1 MYLDHTSFI
10 LLRIVVSSSV
20 MCGIFY
26 FQTVAKLAIAQL
38 KTLQENFI
46 LSAHRGPDK
55 SVFMKDD
62 TRAWGFHRLS
72 INGMDPAA
80 DQPFHL
86 KNCRLICNGE
96 IYNFRALI
104 EEFGLAGEYK
114 SGSDCEIII
123 HLYRMIGF
131 HETVR
136 RLDGVFGFVLHDY
149 ENGIT
154 YVARDP
160 VGVRSLF
167 IGVVRHD
174 GVFGG
179 EYSDL
184 MCLSMNQDHYGLCV
198 SSELKSLHALCDTVV
213 QFPAGT
219 YMEYSGEEDGT
230 AVFRSYYDYAYLSYK
245 SDDGVSAAGAVLKR
259 TNDCS
264 FFECQLKEIQ
274 VDYSYSI
281 SEPLGDRDGE
291 AEILANIRTLF
302 TTAVVKRLMSE
313 RPVGCLL
320 SGGLDS
326 SLVTAIVARE
336 LKRTSPDT
344 VLNTYSI
351 GLEGSVDLIWARRV
365 AEYLG
370 TCHHEV
376 ALKEHDFL
384 NAIYDTIYQT
394 ESYCTTTIRAS
405 VGNYLISKYI
415 QQQSDDVVI
424 YCGDMSDEIFG
435 SYRGFLKAPSDT
447 EFHREN
453 ERMIR
458 DVRFFDLLRSDKSIS
473 GAGLEARVPFADKEF
488 LTYVMCIPPRFKRF
502 DDERIEK
509 YLLRKAFQGGGDGGE
524 GGDGDRPLLP
534 DDVLWRRKEA
544 FSDGVS
550 SAEGRTWVQMI
561 KEFSERVVT
570 DYEYNNTKNYLY
582 SLHNP
587 PYDKESFYYRK
598 IFETLY
604 NGRGSIIPY
613 YWRHP
618 FCEGVLDPS
627 ARLLSFYVTDTATA
641 VETARAASASAQ

>member
-1 MYLDHTSFI
+1 
-10 LLRIVVSSSV
+10 

-26 FQTVAKLAIAQL
+26 FRTVARIALYQL
-38 KTLQENFI
+38 NTLQENSI
-46 LSAHRGPDK
+46 LSSHRGPDK

-72 INGMDPAA
+72 INGMEAAA
-80 DQPFHL
+80 DQPFYL

-96 IYNFRALI
+96 IYNFRELI
-104 EEFGLAGEYK
+104 LEFGLENEYI

-123 HLYRMIGF
+123 HLYRKIGIY
-131 HETVR
+131 ETLR
-136 RLDGVFGFVLHDY
+136 RLDGVFGLVLHDY
-149 ENGIT
+149 ESGVT
-154 YVARDP
+154 YAARDP

-167 IGVVRHD
+167 MGVVRHD
-174 GVFGG
+174 GAFGG
-179 EYSDL
+179 EHSDL
-184 MCLSMNQDHYGLCV
+184 ACVSLNPDHYAICIA
-198 SSELKSLHALCDTVV
+198 SEMKSIHALCDTVV
-213 QFPAGT
+213 QFPSGC
-219 YMEYSGEEDGT
+219 YMEYIGEDSPDGR
-230 AVFRSYYDYAYLSYK
+230 AVFKSYYDYARIEVRPSVCGGHLSQ
-245 SDDGVSAAGAVLKR
+245 L
-259 TNDCS
+259 
-264 FFECQLKEIQ
+264 ECQLKQ
-274 VDYSYSI
+274 LDVQYSYPI
-281 SEPLGDRDGE
+281 LDGDGDGDGDGE
-291 AEILANIRTLF
+291 DRICANIRNLF
-302 TTAVVKRLMSE
+302 TKAVVKRLMSE

-336 LKRTSPDT
+336 LRKTAPDT

-351 GLEGSVDLIWARRV
+351 GLEGSVDLYWARRM

-376 ALKEHDFL
+376 ALKEADFL
-384 NAIYDTIYQT
+384 NAIHDTIYQT

-415 QQQSDDVVI
+415 QAQTDDVVI

-435 SYRGFLKAPSDT
+435 SYRGFLKAPNDAD
-447 EFHREN
+447 FQREN

-488 LTYVMCIPPRFKRF
+488 LTYVMRIPARFKRF

-509 YLLRKAFQGGGDGGE
+509 YLLRKAFQGADEDGKA
-524 GGDGDRPLLP
+524 LLP

-550 SAEGRTWVQMI
+550 CAAGNGRTWVQMI
-561 KEFSERVVT
+561 KEYSDRVVA
-570 DYEYNNTKNYLY
+570 DDEIDNKAHALY

-587 PYDKESFYYRK
+587 PYDKESFYYRRV
-598 IFETLY
+598 FESIY
-604 NGRGSIIPY
+604 SGRGETIPY

-627 ARLLSFYVTDTATA
+627 ARLLSFYTDK
-641 VETARAASASAQ
+641 

>member
-1 MYLDHTSFI
+1 
-10 LLRIVVSSSV
+10 

-26 FQTVAKLAIAQL
+26 FQIVAKLSIAQL
-38 KTLQENFI
+38 KTLQENCI

-72 INGMDPAA
+72 INGTDAAA

-104 EEFGLAGEYK
+104 QEFELESEYK

-123 HLYRMIGF
+123 HLYRKIGF

-149 ENGIT
+149 ESGVT

-167 IGVVRHD
+167 IGVSRHD
-174 GVFGG
+174 GIFG
-179 EYSDL
+179 SDYFDL
-184 MCLSMNQDHYGLCV
+184 ACVSMNPDHYGLFV
-198 SSELKSLHALCDTVV
+198 ASELKSIHALCDTVV

-219 YMEYSGEEDGT
+219 YMEYHGEDSVDGT
-230 AVFRSYYDYAYLSYK
+230 AVFRTYYDYASLTGGG
-245 SDDGVSAAGAVLKR
+245 SDGGGNGGGVSSR
-259 TNDCS
+259 
-264 FFECQLKEIQ
+264 FEKQLKELR
-274 VDYSYSI
+274 VEYSFPVTEGE
-281 SEPLGDRDGE
+281 SET
-291 AEILANIRTLF
+291 EILANIRELF
-302 TTAVVKRLMSE
+302 TKAVVKRLMSE

-336 LKRTSPDT
+336 LKRVNPDT

-351 GLEGSVDLIWARRV
+351 GLEGSVDLYWARRV

-376 ALKEHDFL
+376 SLTESDFL
-384 NAIYDTIYQT
+384 EAIYATIQQT

-405 VGNYLISKYI
+405 VGNYLVSKYI
-415 QQQSDDVVI
+415 QQQTDDVVI

-435 SYRGFLKAPSDT
+435 SYRGFLKAPSDAD
-447 EFHREN
+447 FQREN

-488 LTYVMCIPPRFKRF
+488 LSYIMRIPPRFKRF
-502 DDERIEK
+502 TDERIEK
-509 YLLRKAFQGGGDGGE
+509 YLLRKAFQPADGGAD
-524 GGDGDRPLLP
+524 GGADGDALLP

-550 SAEGRTWVQMI
+550 SANGRTWVQMV
-561 KEFSERVVT
+561 KEYADRIIT
-570 DYEYNNTKNYLY
+570 DAEYNNKNHHLY
-582 SLHNP
+582 SLYNP
-587 PYDKESFYYRK
+587 PYDKESFYYRRV
-598 IFETLY
+598 FETLY
-604 NGRGSIIPY
+604 EGRGDTIPY

-627 ARLLSFYVTDTATA
+627 ARLLSFYVADA
-641 VETARAASASAQ
+641 

>member
-1 MYLDHTSFI
+1 
-10 LLRIVVSSSV
+10 

-26 FQTVAKLAIAQL
+26 FQTVARLALTQL
-38 KTLQENFI
+38 KTLQENSI
-46 LSAHRGPDK
+46 LSSHRGPDK
-55 SVFMKDD
+55 SVFLKDD

-72 INGMDPAA
+72 INGMDPAS
-80 DQPFHL
+80 DQPFYI

-104 EEFGLAGEYK
+104 SEFGLEGDYQ

-123 HLYRMIGF
+123 HLYRKLGIQ
-131 HETVR
+131 ETVR

-149 ENGIT
+149 ESGVT

-167 IGVVRHD
+167 IGVSRHD
-174 GVFGG
+174 GGFGG
-179 EYSDL
+179 EHSNL
-184 MCLSMNQDHYGLCV
+184 VCVTMNPDHYAMCV
-198 SSELKSLHALCDTVV
+198 SSELKSIHALCETVV
-213 QFPAGT
+213 QFPAGC
-219 YMEYSGEEDGT
+219 YMEYLGENSADGSAT
-230 AVFRSYYDYAYLSYK
+230 FRSYYDYAYISYTGT
-245 SDDGVSAAGAVLKR
+245 DGTGSLKK
-259 TNDCS
+259 TNDVSLLETQIKKLC
-264 FFECQLKEIQ
+264 
-274 VDYSYSI
+274 VNYSYPI
-281 SEPLGDRDGE
+281 SEIGSESESIICTKIRD
-291 AEILANIRTLF
+291 LF
-302 TTAVVKRLMSE
+302 TQAVVKRLMSE

-326 SLVTAIVARE
+326 SLVTAIVSRE
-336 LKRTSPDT
+336 LKKTSPDT

-376 ALKEHDFL
+376 ALTENDFI

-415 QQQSDDVVI
+415 QQQTDDVVI

-435 SYRGFLKAPSDT
+435 SYRGFLKAPNDT
-447 EFHREN
+447 EFHSEN
-453 ERMIR
+453 ERMIQ
-458 DVRFFDLLRSDKSIS
+458 DVRFFDLLRSDKSVS

-488 LTYVMCIPPRFKRF
+488 MAYVMSIPPRFKRF
-502 DDERIEK
+502 NDDKMEK
-509 YLLRKAFQGGGDGGE
+509 YMLRQAFQGSG
-524 GGDGDRPLLP
+524 LLP

-550 SAEGRTWVQMI
+550 AADGGRTWIQMI
-561 KEFSERVVT
+561 KEYSDRVITDSEFQ
-570 DYEYNNTKNYLY
+570 NKAHYLY

-587 PYDKESFYYRK
+587 PYDKESFYYRRV
-598 IFETLY
+598 FENIY
-604 NGRGSIIPY
+604 EGRGETIPY

-627 ARLLSFYVTDTATA
+627 ARLLSFYVTDRDNAHHNT
-641 VETARAASASAQ
+641 SN

>member
-1 MYLDHTSFI
+1 
-10 LLRIVVSSSV
+10 

-26 FQTVAKLAIAQL
+26 FRTVARIALAQL
-38 KTLQENFI
+38 ITLQENSV
-46 LSAHRGPDK
+46 LSSHRGPDK
-55 SVFMKDD
+55 SVFVKDD
-62 TRAWGFHRLS
+62 SRAWGFHRLS
-72 INGMDPAA
+72 INGMEPSA

-104 EEFGLAGEYK
+104 QEFGLASEYK

-123 HLYRMIGF
+123 HLYRKIGMY
-131 HETVR
+131 ETLR

-149 ENGIT
+149 ESGVT

-167 IGVVRHD
+167 IGVSRHD
-174 GVFGG
+174 GALGG

-184 MCLSMNQDHYGLCV
+184 ACVSLNPDHYAVCIA
-198 SSELKSLHALCDTVV
+198 SEMKSIHAICETVA
-213 QFPAGT
+213 QFPAGC
-219 YMEYSGEEDGT
+219 YMEYIGEDSVDGSAVFKSYYEYANICNKSVVGSVVGSEVGVKKTNDVSLLEYQIRELQVNYSYPILDTNSGADDIKTEEDIC
-230 AVFRSYYDYAYLSYK
+230 
-245 SDDGVSAAGAVLKR
+245 DD
-259 TNDCS
+259 
-264 FFECQLKEIQ
+264 
-274 VDYSYSI
+274 
-281 SEPLGDRDGE
+281 
-291 AEILANIRTLF
+291 IRLLF
-302 TTAVVKRLMSE
+302 TKAVVKRLMSE

-336 LKRTSPDT
+336 LKRTSPDSI
-344 VLNTYSI
+344 LNTYSI
-351 GLEGSVDLIWARRV
+351 GLEGSVDLHWARRV

-376 ALKEHDFL
+376 SLKEEDFL
-384 NAIYDTIYQT
+384 NAIHDTIYQT

-435 SYRGFLKAPSDT
+435 SYRGFLKAPSDAD
-447 EFHREN
+447 FQREN

-488 LTYVMCIPPRFKRF
+488 LIYVMRIPARFKRF
-502 DDERIEK
+502 NDERMEK
-509 YLLRKAFQGGGDGGE
+509 YLLRKAFQNE
-524 GGDGDRPLLP
+524 GLLP

-550 SAEGRTWVQMI
+550 SACGRSWVQMI
-561 KEFSERVVT
+561 KEYSDRVIR
-570 DYEYNNTKNYLY
+570 DEEFNNKQHDLY
-582 SLHNP
+582 SLYNP
-587 PYDKESFYYRK
+587 PYDKESFYYRRV
-598 IFETLY
+598 FESIY
-604 NGRGSIIPY
+604 GGRGETIPY

-627 ARLLSFYVTDTATA
+627 ARLLSFYVTDD
-641 VETARAASASAQ
+641 AQTE

>member
-1 MYLDHTSFI
+1 
-10 LLRIVVSSSV
+10 

-26 FQTVAKLAIAQL
+26 FRTVARIALAQL
-38 KTLQENFI
+38 KTLQENSV
-46 LSAHRGPDK
+46 LSSHRGPDK
-55 SVFMKDD
+55 SVFVKDD
-62 TRAWGFHRLS
+62 SRAWGFHRLS
-72 INGMDPAA
+72 INGMESSA

-104 EEFGLAGEYK
+104 QEFDLASEYK

-123 HLYRMIGF
+123 HLYRKIGMY
-131 HETVR
+131 ETLR

-149 ENGIT
+149 ESGVT

-167 IGVVRHD
+167 IGVSRHD
-174 GVFGG
+174 GALGG

-184 MCLSMNQDHYGLCV
+184 ACVSLNPDHYAVCIA
-198 SSELKSLHALCDTVV
+198 SEMKSVHAICETVA
-213 QFPAGT
+213 QFPAGC
-219 YMEYSGEEDGT
+219 YMEYIGEDSADGS
-230 AVFRSYYDYAYLSYK
+230 AVFKSYYDYATIYYK
-245 SDDGVSAAGAVLKR
+245 SGCGLKQ
-259 TNDCS
+259 TNDVS
-264 FFECQLKEIQ
+264 LLENQIKELQ
-274 VDYSYSI
+274 VEYSYPSFKYT
-281 SEPLGDRDGE
+281 DDQDDNKTE
-291 AEILANIRTLF
+291 AEICDDIRLLF
-302 TTAVVKRLMSE
+302 TKAVVKRLMSE

-320 SGGLDS
+320 SGGFDS

-336 LKRTSPDT
+336 LKRTSPDSI
-344 VLNTYSI
+344 LNTYSI
-351 GLEGSVDLIWARRV
+351 GLEGSVDLHWARRV

-376 ALKEHDFL
+376 SLKEEDFL
-384 NAIYDTIYQT
+384 NAIHDTIYQT

-435 SYRGFLKAPSDT
+435 SYRGFLKAPSDAD
-447 EFHREN
+447 FQREN

-473 GAGLEARVPFADKEF
+473 GAGLEARVPFADKDF
-488 LTYVMCIPPRFKRF
+488 LIYVMRIPARFKRF
-502 DDERIEK
+502 NDERMEK
-509 YLLRKAFQGGGDGGE
+509 YLLRKAFQNE
-524 GGDGDRPLLP
+524 GLLP

-550 SAEGRTWVQMI
+550 SACGRSWVQMI
-561 KEFSERVVT
+561 KEYSDRVIR
-570 DYEYNNTKNYLY
+570 DEEFNNKQHELY
-582 SLHNP
+582 SLYNP
-587 PYDKESFYYRK
+587 PYDKESFYYRRV
-598 IFETLY
+598 FESIY
-604 NGRGSIIPY
+604 GGRGETIPY

-627 ARLLSFYVTDTATA
+627 ARLLSFYITDD
-641 VETARAASASAQ
+641 V

>member
-1 MYLDHTSFI
+1 
-10 LLRIVVSSSV
+10 

-26 FQTVAKLAIAQL
+26 FQTVSKLAIAQL
-38 KTLQENFI
+38 KALQETFI

-62 TRAWGFHRLS
+62 NRVWGFHRLS
-72 INGMDPAA
+72 INGTDAAA
-80 DQPFHL
+80 DQPFYL

-104 EEFGLAGEYK
+104 QEFELDDEYV

-123 HLYRMIGF
+123 HLYRKIGF

-149 ENGIT
+149 ESGIT

-167 IGVVRHD
+167 IGVSRHD
-174 GVFGG
+174 GMFGG

-184 MCLSMNQDHYGLCV
+184 ACISMNPDHYGV
-198 SSELKSLHALCDTVV
+198 FVASELKSIHALCDTVV
-213 QFPAGT
+213 QFPSGT
-219 YMEYSGEEDGT
+219 YMEYHGEDTVDGT
-230 AVFRSYYDYAYLSYK
+230 AVFRTYYDYASLLTGGG
-245 SDDGVSAAGAVLKR
+245 DGGDGGDGGGGSSSSVVS
-259 TNDCS
+259 S
-264 FFECQLKEIQ
+264 FLEKQLKELR
-274 VDYSYSI
+274 VEYSFPI
-281 SEPLGDRDGE
+281 TEPVDGE
-291 AEILANIRTLF
+291 AEILANIRELF
-302 TTAVVKRLMSE
+302 TKAVVKRLMSE

-336 LKRTSPDT
+336 LKRINPDT

-351 GLEGSVDLIWARRV
+351 GLEGSVDLYWARRV

-376 ALKEHDFL
+376 SLTENEFL
-384 NAIYDTIYQT
+384 EAIYATIYQT

-405 VGNYLISKYI
+405 VGNYLVSKYI
-415 QQQSDDVVI
+415 QQQTDDVVI

-435 SYRGFLKAPSDT
+435 SYRGFLKAPTDAD
-447 EFHREN
+447 FQREN

-488 LTYVMCIPPRFKRF
+488 LSYVMGIPPRCKRF
-502 DDERIEK
+502 TDERIEK
-509 YLLRKAFQGGGDGGE
+509 YLLRKAFQPSDGDGD
-524 GGDGDRPLLP
+524 GDGDRLLP

-550 SAEGRTWVQMI
+550 SADGRTWVQMV
-561 KEFSERVVT
+561 KEYTDRVIT
-570 DYEYNNTKNYLY
+570 DAEYNNKNHYLY
-582 SLHNP
+582 SLYNP
-587 PYDKESFYYRK
+587 PYDKESFYYRRV
-598 IFETLY
+598 FESLY
-604 NGRGSIIPY
+604 EGRGDTIPY

-627 ARLLSFYVTDTATA
+627 ARLLSFYVAGA
-641 VETARAASASAQ
+641 GAGAGA

>member
-1 MYLDHTSFI
+1 
-10 LLRIVVSSSV
+10 

-26 FQTVAKLAIAQL
+26 FQTVARMAIAQL
-38 KTLQENFI
+38 KTMQENFI

-72 INGMDPAA
+72 INGMDAAA

-104 EEFGLAGEYK
+104 DEFGLAEEYK

-123 HLYRMIGF
+123 HLYRKIGI

-149 ENGIT
+149 ENGVT

-167 IGVVRHD
+167 IGVSRHD
-174 GVFGG
+174 GMFGG
-179 EYSDL
+179 EFSDL
-184 MCLSMNQDHYGLCV
+184 MCVSMNPDHYGLCI
-198 SSELKSLHALCDTVV
+198 SSELKSIHALCDTVV
-213 QFPAGT
+213 QFPAGC
-219 YMEYSGEEDGT
+219 YMEYSGEDSVDGT
-230 AVFRSYYDYAYLSYK
+230 AVFRTYYDYAYLSYK
-245 SDDGVSAAGAVLKR
+245 SYDGIGPSCPILKK

-264 FFECQLKEIQ
+264 LFETQLKEIQ
-274 VDYSYSI
+274 VDYSYDI
-281 SEPLGDRDGE
+281 SEPNGGE
-291 AEILANIRTLF
+291 AEILAKIRELF
-302 TTAVVKRLMSE
+302 TKAVIKRLMSE

-376 ALKEHDFL
+376 ALKEQDFL

-435 SYRGFLKAPSDT
+435 SYRGFLKAPSDE

-488 LTYVMCIPPRFKRF
+488 LSYVMRIPPRFKRF
-502 DDERIEK
+502 DDNRIEK
-509 YLLRKAFQGGGDGGE
+509 YLLRKAFQGPYQAGDSQ
-524 GGDGDRPLLP
+524 PLLP

-550 SAEGRTWVQMI
+550 SADGRTWVQML
-561 KEFSERVVT
+561 KEYSDRVIT
-570 DYEYNNTKNYLY
+570 DVEYNNPKNHLY
-582 SLHNP
+582 VLHNP
-587 PYDKESFYYRK
+587 PYDKESFYYRRV
-598 IFETLY
+598 FETLY
-604 NGRGSIIPY
+604 DGRGTTIPY

-618 FCEGVLDPS
+618 FCDGVLDPS
-627 ARLLSFYVTDTATA
+627 ARLLSFYVTDA
-641 VETARAASASAQ
+641 VAKDSE

>member
-1 MYLDHTSFI
+1 
-10 LLRIVVSSSV
+10 

-26 FQTVAKLAIAQL
+26 FRTVARIALAQL
-38 KTLQENFI
+38 ITLQENSV
-46 LSAHRGPDK
+46 LSSHRGPDK
-55 SVFMKDD
+55 SVFVKDD
-62 TRAWGFHRLS
+62 SRAWGFHRLS
-72 INGMDPAA
+72 INGMEPSA

-104 EEFGLAGEYK
+104 QEFGLASEYK

-123 HLYRMIGF
+123 HLYRKIGMY
-131 HETVR
+131 ETLR

-149 ENGIT
+149 ESGVT

-167 IGVVRHD
+167 IGVSRHD
-174 GVFGG
+174 GAFGG

-184 MCLSMNQDHYGLCV
+184 ACVSLNPDHYAVCIA
-198 SSELKSLHALCDTVV
+198 SEMKSIHAICETVA
-213 QFPAGT
+213 QFPAGC
-219 YMEYSGEEDGT
+219 YMEYIGEDSVDGSAVFKSYYEYANICNKSVVGSVVGSEVGVKKTNDVSLLECQIRELQVNYSYPILDTNSGADADADDTKTEEDIC
-230 AVFRSYYDYAYLSYK
+230 
-245 SDDGVSAAGAVLKR
+245 DD
-259 TNDCS
+259 
-264 FFECQLKEIQ
+264 
-274 VDYSYSI
+274 
-281 SEPLGDRDGE
+281 
-291 AEILANIRTLF
+291 IRLLLTK
-302 TTAVVKRLMSE
+302 AVVKRLMSE

-336 LKRTSPDT
+336 LKRTSPDSI
-344 VLNTYSI
+344 LNTYSI
-351 GLEGSVDLIWARRV
+351 GLEGSVDLHWARRV

-376 ALKEHDFL
+376 SLKEEDFL
-384 NAIYDTIYQT
+384 NAIHDTIYQT

-435 SYRGFLKAPSDT
+435 SYRGFLKAPSDAD
-447 EFHREN
+447 FQREN

-473 GAGLEARVPFADKEF
+473 GAGLEARVPFADKDF
-488 LTYVMCIPPRFKRF
+488 LIYVMRIPARFKRF
-502 DDERIEK
+502 NDERMEK
-509 YLLRKAFQGGGDGGE
+509 YLLRKAFQNE
-524 GGDGDRPLLP
+524 GLLP

-550 SAEGRTWVQMI
+550 SACGRSWVQMI
-561 KEFSERVVT
+561 KEYSDRVIR
-570 DYEYNNTKNYLY
+570 DEEFNNKQHDLY
-582 SLHNP
+582 SLYNP
-587 PYDKESFYYRK
+587 PYDKESFYYRRV
-598 IFETLY
+598 FESIY
-604 NGRGSIIPY
+604 GGRGETIPY

-627 ARLLSFYVTDTATA
+627 ARLLSFYVTDD
-641 VETARAASASAQ
+641 AQTE

>member
-1 MYLDHTSFI
+1 
-10 LLRIVVSSSV
+10 

-26 FQTVAKLAIAQL
+26 FRTVARIALAQL
-38 KTLQENFI
+38 KTLQENSV
-46 LSAHRGPDK
+46 LSSHRGPDK
-55 SVFMKDD
+55 SVFVKDD
-62 TRAWGFHRLS
+62 SRAWGFHRLS
-72 INGMDPAA
+72 INGMESSA

-104 EEFGLAGEYK
+104 QEFDLVSEYK

-123 HLYRMIGF
+123 HLYRKIGMY
-131 HETVR
+131 ETLR

-149 ENGIT
+149 ESGVT

-167 IGVVRHD
+167 IGVSRHD
-174 GVFGG
+174 GALGG

-184 MCLSMNQDHYGLCV
+184 ACVSLNPDHYAVCIA
-198 SSELKSLHALCDTVV
+198 SEMKSVHAICETVA
-213 QFPAGT
+213 QFPAGC
-219 YMEYSGEEDGT
+219 YMEYIGEDSADGS
-230 AVFRSYYDYAYLSYK
+230 AVFKSYYDYATIYYK
-245 SDDGVSAAGAVLKR
+245 SGCGLKQ
-259 TNDCS
+259 TNDVS
-264 FFECQLKEIQ
+264 LLENQIKELQ
-274 VDYSYSI
+274 VEYSYPSFKYT
-281 SEPLGDRDGE
+281 DDQDDNKTE
-291 AEILANIRTLF
+291 AEICDDIRLLF
-302 TTAVVKRLMSE
+302 TKAVVKRLMSE

-344 VLNTYSI
+344 ILNTYSI
-351 GLEGSVDLIWARRV
+351 GLEGSVDLYWARRV

-376 ALKEHDFL
+376 SLKEEDFL
-384 NAIYDTIYQT
+384 NAIHDTIYQT

-435 SYRGFLKAPSDT
+435 SYRGFLKAPSDAD
-447 EFHREN
+447 FQREN

-473 GAGLEARVPFADKEF
+473 GAGLEARVPFADKDF
-488 LTYVMCIPPRFKRF
+488 LIYVMRIPARFKRF
-502 DDERIEK
+502 NDERMEK
-509 YLLRKAFQGGGDGGE
+509 YLLRKAFQNE
-524 GGDGDRPLLP
+524 GLLP

-550 SAEGRTWVQMI
+550 SACGRSWVQMI
-561 KEFSERVVT
+561 KEYSDRVIR
-570 DYEYNNTKNYLY
+570 DEEFNNKQHELY
-582 SLHNP
+582 SLYNP
-587 PYDKESFYYRK
+587 PYDKESFYYRRV
-598 IFETLY
+598 FESIY
-604 NGRGSIIPY
+604 GGRGETIPY

-627 ARLLSFYVTDTATA
+627 ARLLSFYITDD
-641 VETARAASASAQ
+641 V

>member
-1 MYLDHTSFI
+1 
-10 LLRIVVSSSV
+10 

-26 FQTVAKLAIAQL
+26 FQTVGRLSLAQL
-38 KTLQENFI
+38 RTLQESSI
-46 LSAHRGPDK
+46 LSSHRGPDK
-55 SVFMKDD
+55 SVFVKDD

-80 DQPFHL
+80 DQPFRL
-86 KNCRLICNGE
+86 KDCGLICNGE
-96 IYNFRALI
+96 IYNYRKLI
-104 EEFGLAGEYK
+104 EEYSLENEYK

-123 HLYRMIGF
+123 HLYRKIGIS
-131 HETVR
+131 ETIR

-149 ENGIT
+149 VNDVT

-160 VGVRSLF
+160 VGVRALY

-174 GVFGG
+174 GAFGG
-179 EYSDL
+179 EHSDL
-184 MCLSMNQDHYGLCV
+184 TCVSLNPDHYGLCV
-198 SSELKSLHALCDTVV
+198 SSEMKSIHNLCETVL
-213 QFPAGT
+213 QFPAGC
-219 YMEYSGEEDGT
+219 YMEYLGANSPDGSV
-230 AVFRSYYDYAYLSYK
+230 VFRTYYDYANIVVSRTYYDSANTSYK
-245 SDDGVSAAGAVLKR
+245 SEVFKKPNGIWMLMS
-259 TNDCS
+259 
-264 FFECQLKEIQ
+264 QLNEVKVE
-274 VDYSYSI
+274 YSYDILESPGKDDAVV
-281 SEPLGDRDGE
+281 EE
-291 AEILANIRTLF
+291 EICANIRELF
-302 TTAVVKRLMSE
+302 TKAVVKRLMSE

-336 LKRTSPDT
+336 LKQTSPDT

-365 AEYLG
+365 AEHLG

-376 ALKEHDFL
+376 SLTEQDFL
-384 NAIYDTIYQT
+384 DAIYDTIYQT

-415 QQQSDDVVI
+415 QQQTEDVVI

-435 SYRGFLKAPSDT
+435 SYRGFLKATSDAD
-447 EFHREN
+447 FHREN

-488 LTYVMCIPPRFKRF
+488 LTYVMRIPPRFKRF
-502 DDERIEK
+502 TDEKMEK
-509 YLLRKAFQGGGDGGE
+509 YLLRKAFQNE
-524 GGDGDRPLLP
+524 GLLP
-534 DDVLWRRKEA
+534 DNVLWRRKEA

-550 SAEGRTWVQMI
+550 SADGGRTWVQMV
-561 KEFSERVVT
+561 KEYADRMVSDAEF
-570 DYEYNNTKNYLY
+570 NNKNNYIFTLY
-582 SLHNP
+582 NP
-587 PYDKESFYYRK
+587 PYDKESFYYRR
-598 IFETLY
+598 IFESIY
-604 NGRGSIIPY
+604 EGRGDTIPY

-627 ARLLSFYVTDTATA
+627 ARLLSFYVSSDNPT
-641 VETARAASASAQ
+641 

>member
-1 MYLDHTSFI
+1 
-10 LLRIVVSSSV
+10 
-20 MCGIFY
+20 
-26 FQTVAKLAIAQL
+26 
-38 KTLQENFI
+38 
-46 LSAHRGPDK
+46 
-55 SVFMKDD
+55 
-62 TRAWGFHRLS
+62 
-72 INGMDPAA
+72 
-80 DQPFHL
+80 
-86 KNCRLICNGE
+86 
-96 IYNFRALI
+96 
-104 EEFGLAGEYK
+104 
-114 SGSDCEIII
+114 
-123 HLYRMIGF
+123 
-131 HETVR
+131 
-136 RLDGVFGFVLHDY
+136 
-149 ENGIT
+149 
-154 YVARDP
+154 
-160 VGVRSLF
+160 
-167 IGVVRHD
+167 
-174 GVFGG
+174 
-179 EYSDL
+179 
-184 MCLSMNQDHYGLCV
+184 
-198 SSELKSLHALCDTVV
+198 
-213 QFPAGT
+213 
-219 YMEYSGEEDGT
+219 
-230 AVFRSYYDYAYLSYK
+230 
-245 SDDGVSAAGAVLKR
+245 
-259 TNDCS
+259 
-264 FFECQLKEIQ
+264 
-274 VDYSYSI
+274 
-281 SEPLGDRDGE
+281 
-291 AEILANIRTLF
+291 
-302 TTAVVKRLMSE
+302 MSE

-435 SYRGFLKAPSDT
+435 SYRGFLKAPNDA

-488 LTYVMCIPPRFKRF
+488 LTYVMRIPPRFKRF

-509 YLLRKAFQGGGDGGE
+509 YLIRKAFQGPYQEGDSN
-524 GGDGDRPLLP
+524 PLLP

-550 SAEGRTWVQMI
+550 SADGRTWVQMI
-561 KEFSERVVT
+561 KEFSERVIT
-570 DYEYNNTKNYLY
+570 DSEYNNAKNHLY

-587 PYDKESFYYRK
+587 PYDKESFYYRRV
-598 IFETLY
+598 FETIY
-604 NGRGSIIPY
+604 DGRGDTIPY

-627 ARLLSFYVTDTATA
+627 ARLLSFYVTDAVATDS
-641 VETARAASASAQ
+641 T

>member
-1 MYLDHTSFI
+1 
-10 LLRIVVSSSV
+10 

-26 FQTVAKLAIAQL
+26 FQTIAKLSLAQL
-38 KTLQENFI
+38 KTLQENSI
-46 LSAHRGPDK
+46 LSSHRGPDK
-55 SVFMKDD
+55 SVFVKDD

-72 INGMDPAA
+72 INGMDPSA

-96 IYNFRALI
+96 IYNFRSLI
-104 EEFGLAGEYK
+104 SEFELESEYK

-123 HLYRMIGF
+123 HLYRKIGIY
-131 HETVR
+131 ETVR

-149 ENGIT
+149 ESGVT

-160 VGVRSLF
+160 VGVRSLY
-167 IGVVRHD
+167 IGVSRHD
-174 GVFGG
+174 GMFGG

-184 MCLSMNQDHYGLCV
+184 ACVSLSPDHYGMCIA
-198 SSELKSLHALCDTVV
+198 SELKSIHALCDTVV
-213 QFPAGT
+213 QFPAGS
-219 YMEYSGEEDGT
+219 YMEYSGEDSADGT
-230 AVFRSYYDYAYLSYK
+230 AVFRTYYDYAYISHKLGST
-245 SDDGVSAAGAVLKR
+245 LKNIN
-259 TNDCS
+259 TIS
-264 FFECQLKEIQ
+264 VFEHQLKEIQ
-274 VDYSYSI
+274 VNYSY
-281 SEPLGDRDGE
+281 PVDDRPHLDDATFE
-291 AEILANIRTLF
+291 NEIVANIRDLF
-302 TTAVVKRLMSE
+302 TKAVVKRLMSE

-351 GLEGSVDLIWARRV
+351 GLEGSVDLYWARRV
-365 AEYLG
+365 AEHLG

-376 ALKEHDFL
+376 SLKEDDFL
-384 NAIYDTIYQT
+384 DAIYETIYQT

-415 QQQSDDVVI
+415 QQQTDDVVI

-435 SYRGFLKAPSDT
+435 SYRGFLKAPSNED
-447 EFHREN
+447 FQREN

-473 GAGLEARVPFADKEF
+473 GAGLEARVPFADKDF
-488 LTYVMCIPPRFKRF
+488 LTYVMRIPARFKRF
-502 DDERIEK
+502 NDDRMEK
-509 YLLRKAFQGGGDGGE
+509 YLLRKAFQGE
-524 GGDGDRPLLP
+524 GLLL

-550 SAEGRTWVQMI
+550 SADGRTWVQMI
-561 KEFSERVVT
+561 KEYADRIVT
-570 DYEYNNTKNYLY
+570 DTEYNNKNNYLY

-587 PYDKESFYYRK
+587 PYDKESFYYRR
-598 IFETLY
+598 IFETIY
-604 NGRGSIIPY
+604 AGRGDTIPY

-627 ARLLSFYVTDTATA
+627 ARLLSFYVADATATA
-641 VETARAASASAQ
+641 TAT

>member
-1 MYLDHTSFI
+1 
-10 LLRIVVSSSV
+10 

-26 FQTVAKLAIAQL
+26 FQTVARLALAQL
-38 KTLQENFI
+38 KTLQESFI
-46 LSAHRGPDK
+46 HSSHRGPDM
-55 SVFMKDD
+55 SVFLKDD
-62 TRAWGFHRLS
+62 MRAWGFHRLS
-72 INGMDPAA
+72 INGMDNAA
-80 DQPFHL
+80 NQPFYL
-86 KNCRLICNGE
+86 KQCRLICNGE
-96 IYNFRALI
+96 IYNFKHLI
-104 EEFGLAGEYK
+104 TEFDLEDEYQ

-123 HLYRMIGF
+123 HLYRKLGF
-131 HETVR
+131 HEMVR

-149 ENGIT
+149 ENGNT

-167 IGVVRHD
+167 IGVSRHD
-174 GVFGG
+174 GAFGS

-184 MCLSMNQDHYGLCV
+184 ACVSLNPDHYGFCV
-198 SSELKSLHALCDTVV
+198 ASELKTIHILTDTVV
-213 QFPAGT
+213 QFPSGS
-219 YMEYSGEEDGT
+219 YMEYSGDDHR
-230 AVFRSYYDYAYLSYK
+230 AIFRTYYDYAYLSY
-245 SDDGVSAAGAVLKR
+245 SCGEIILKNN
-259 TNDCS
+259 TAS
-264 FFECQLKEIQ
+264 FFETQLKELR
-274 VDYSYSI
+274 VDYSYPI
-281 SEPLGDRDGE
+281 MEIPEGGE
-291 AEILANIRTLF
+291 GGEDAVCANIRDLF
-302 TTAVVKRLMSE
+302 TKAVVKRLMSE

-336 LKRTSPDT
+336 LRKTSPDT

-351 GLEGSVDLIWARRV
+351 GLEGSVDLKWARRV
-365 AEYLG
+365 AEHLG

-376 ALKEHDFL
+376 ALTENDFL
-384 NAIYDTIYQT
+384 HSIYETIYQT

-435 SYRGFLKAPSDT
+435 SYRGFLKAPSDAD
-447 EFHREN
+447 FHREN

-488 LTYVMCIPPRFKRF
+488 LTYVMTIPPRMKRF
-502 DDERIEK
+502 SDEKMEK
-509 YLLRKAFQGGGDGGE
+509 YLLRRAFQGENG
-524 GGDGDRPLLP
+524 LLP

-550 SAEGRTWVQMI
+550 SADGGRTWVQML
-561 KEFSERVVT
+561 KEYADRVISDT
-570 DYEYNNTKNYLY
+570 EFENKGHHLF

-587 PYDKESFYYRK
+587 PYDKESFYYRR
-598 IFETLY
+598 IFENIY
-604 NGRGSIIPY
+604 EGRGHTIPY

-627 ARLLSFYVTDTATA
+627 ARLLSFYTA
-641 VETARAASASAQ
+641 E

>member
-1 MYLDHTSFI
+1 
-10 LLRIVVSSSV
+10 

-26 FQTVAKLAIAQL
+26 FQTVARIALAQL
-38 KTLQENFI
+38 KTLQENSV
-46 LSAHRGPDK
+46 LSSHRGPDK
-55 SVFMKDD
+55 SVFIKDD

-72 INGMDPAA
+72 INGMEAAA

-96 IYNFRALI
+96 IYNFRELI
-104 EEFGLAGEYK
+104 REFGFDNEYK

-123 HLYRMIGF
+123 HLYRKIGMY
-131 HETVR
+131 ETLR

-149 ENGIT
+149 ENGVT

-167 IGVVRHD
+167 IGVSRHD
-174 GVFGG
+174 GMFGG

-184 MCLSMNQDHYGLCV
+184 ACVSLNPDHYALCV
-198 SSELKSLHALCDTVV
+198 ASEMKSIHALCDTIT
-213 QFPAGT
+213 QFPAGC
-219 YMEYSGEEDGT
+219 YMEYIGEDSPDGS
-230 AVFRSYYDYAYLSYK
+230 AVFKSYYDYATIHSGSGSGSPSMSK
-245 SDDGVSAAGAVLKR
+245 
-259 TNDCS
+259 TNDVS
-264 FFECQLKEIQ
+264 MLECQLKQLQ
-274 VDYSYSI
+274 VEYSYPTRSDDDGDDEASI
-281 SEPLGDRDGE
+281 C
-291 AEILANIRTLF
+291 NQIRKLF
-302 TTAVVKRLMSE
+302 TKAVVKRLMSE

-336 LKRTSPDT
+336 LRKTSPDT

-351 GLEGSVDLIWARRV
+351 GLEGSVDLYWARRV

-376 ALKEHDFL
+376 ALKEDDFL
-384 NAIYDTIYQT
+384 NAIHDTIYQT

-415 QQQSDDVVI
+415 QAQTDDVVI

-435 SYRGFLKAPSDT
+435 SYRGFLKAPNDAD
-447 EFHREN
+447 FQREN

-488 LTYVMCIPPRFKRF
+488 LTFIMRIPARFKRF
-502 DDERIEK
+502 DDERMEK
-509 YLLRKAFQGGGDGGE
+509 YLLRKAFQGSDSMDENGKA
-524 GGDGDRPLLP
+524 LLP

-550 SAEGRTWVQMI
+550 CANGGRTWIQMI
-561 KEFSERVVT
+561 KEYADRVIT
-570 DYEYNNTKNYLY
+570 DDEIDNKEHELY
-582 SLHNP
+582 SLYNP
-587 PYDKESFYYRK
+587 PYDKESFYYRRV
-598 IFETLY
+598 FESIY
-604 NGRGSIIPY
+604 GGRGETIPY

-627 ARLLSFYVTDTATA
+627 ARLLSFYVTDD
-641 VETARAASASAQ
+641 VKNNH

>member
-1 MYLDHTSFI
+1 
-10 LLRIVVSSSV
+10 

-26 FQTVAKLAIAQL
+26 FRTVARIALAQL
-38 KTLQENFI
+38 KTLQENSV
-46 LSAHRGPDK
+46 LSSHRGPDK
-55 SVFMKDD
+55 SVFVKDD

-72 INGMDPAA
+72 INGMESSA

-96 IYNFRALI
+96 IYNFSALI
-104 EEFGLAGEYK
+104 QEFGLANEYK

-123 HLYRMIGF
+123 HLYRKIGMY
-131 HETVR
+131 ETLR

-149 ENGIT
+149 ESGVT

-167 IGVVRHD
+167 IGVSRHD
-174 GVFGG
+174 GAFGG

-184 MCLSMNQDHYGLCV
+184 ACVSLNPDHYAVCIA
-198 SSELKSLHALCDTVV
+198 SEMKSIHAICETVA
-213 QFPAGT
+213 QFPAGC
-219 YMEYSGEEDGT
+219 YMEYIGEDSADGSAVFKSYYEYAHICYNSGGVGVKKTNDTLECQIRELQVNYSYPILDMNAGAGADDDKTEEDIC
-230 AVFRSYYDYAYLSYK
+230 
-245 SDDGVSAAGAVLKR
+245 DD
-259 TNDCS
+259 
-264 FFECQLKEIQ
+264 
-274 VDYSYSI
+274 
-281 SEPLGDRDGE
+281 
-291 AEILANIRTLF
+291 IRLLLTK
-302 TTAVVKRLMSE
+302 AVVKRLMSE

-336 LKRTSPDT
+336 LKAAAPDV

-351 GLEGSVDLIWARRV
+351 GLEGSVDLYWARRV

-376 ALKEHDFL
+376 SLKEDDFL
-384 NAIYDTIYQT
+384 NAIHDTIYQT

-435 SYRGFLKAPSDT
+435 SYRGFLKAPSDAD
-447 EFHREN
+447 FQREN

-473 GAGLEARVPFADKEF
+473 GAGLEARVPFADKAF
-488 LTYVMCIPPRFKRF
+488 LTYVMRIPSRFKRF
-502 DDERIEK
+502 SDERMEK
-509 YLLRKAFQGGGDGGE
+509 YLLRKAFQNE
-524 GGDGDRPLLP
+524 GLLP

-550 SAEGRTWVQMI
+550 SACGRSWVQMI
-561 KEFSERVVT
+561 KEYADRVIT
-570 DYEYNNTKNYLY
+570 DEEFNNKEHDLY
-582 SLHNP
+582 SLYNP
-587 PYDKESFYYRK
+587 PYDKESFYYRRV
-598 IFETLY
+598 FESIY
-604 NGRGSIIPY
+604 DGRGETIPY

-627 ARLLSFYVTDTATA
+627 ARLLSFYVTDD
-641 VETARAASASAQ
+641 V

>member
-1 MYLDHTSFI
+1 
-10 LLRIVVSSSV
+10 

-26 FQTVAKLAIAQL
+26 FQTVARLALNQL
-38 KTLQENFI
+38 KTLQESFVH
-46 LSAHRGPDK
+46 SSHRGPDM
-55 SVFMKDD
+55 SVFLKDD

-72 INGMDPAA
+72 INGKDSAA
-80 DQPFHL
+80 NQPFHI

-96 IYNFRALI
+96 IYNYKSLI
-104 EEFGLAGEYK
+104 TEFGLESEYQ
-114 SGSDCEIII
+114 SGSDCEVII
-123 HLYRMIGF
+123 HLYRIVGI
-131 HETVR
+131 HETLR

-149 ENGIT
+149 DSGAT

-167 IGVVRHD
+167 IGVSRHD
-174 GVFGG
+174 GMFGG
-179 EYSDL
+179 EHSDL
-184 MCLSMNQDHYGLCV
+184 MCVSMNPDHYGLCIA
-198 SSELKSLHALCDTVV
+198 SELKSIHAICDTVV
-213 QFPAGT
+213 QFPAGS
-219 YMEYSGEEDGT
+219 YMEYSDAATEWD
-230 AVFRSYYDYAYLSYK
+230 AVFRTYYDYAYVSYTSGEIK
-245 SDDGVSAAGAVLKR
+245 KTTADE
-259 TNDCS
+259 S
-264 FFECQLKEIQ
+264 FFERQLRELR
-274 VDYSYSI
+274 VEYSYPI
-281 SEPLGDRDGE
+281 HEAGDAGE
-291 AEILANIRTLF
+291 AGEADVCKNIRELF
-302 TTAVVKRLMSE
+302 TKAVVKRLMSE

-336 LKRTSPDT
+336 LRRTAPDT

-351 GLEGSVDLIWARRV
+351 GLEGSVDLKWARRV
-365 AEYLG
+365 AEHLG

-376 ALKEHDFL
+376 SLKESDFL

-405 VGNYLISKYI
+405 VGNYLVSKYI
-415 QQQSDDVVI
+415 QQQTEDVVI

-435 SYRGFLKAPSDT
+435 SYRGFLKAPTDT
-447 EFHREN
+447 DFHREN

-488 LTYVMCIPPRFKRF
+488 ITYVMTLPPRLKRF
-502 DDERIEK
+502 DDDKMEK
-509 YLLRKAFQGGGDGGE
+509 YLLRKAFQSE
-524 GGDGDRPLLP
+524 GLLP

-550 SAEGRTWVQMI
+550 SADGGRTWVQMI
-561 KEFSERVVT
+561 KEYTDRVIS
-570 DYEYNNTKNYLY
+570 DAEFNNNGHHLY

-587 PYDKESFYYRK
+587 PYDKESFYYRHV
-598 IFETLY
+598 FENIY
-604 NGRGSIIPY
+604 EGRGDTIPY

-627 ARLLSFYVTDTATA
+627 ARLLSFYVADTA
-641 VETARAASASAQ
+641 E

>member
-1 MYLDHTSFI
+1 
-10 LLRIVVSSSV
+10 

-26 FQTVAKLAIAQL
+26 FQTVARIALGQL
-38 KTLQENFI
+38 KTLQENSI
-46 LSAHRGPDK
+46 LSSHRGPDK
-55 SVFMKDD
+55 SVFVKDD

-72 INGMDPAA
+72 INGMEPSA

-104 EEFGLAGEYK
+104 QEFGLESEYK

-123 HLYRMIGF
+123 HLYRKIGI
-131 HETVR
+131 HETLR
-136 RLDGVFGFVLHDY
+136 HLDGVFGFVLHDY
-149 ENGIT
+149 ESDVT

-167 IGVVRHD
+167 IGVSRHD
-174 GVFGG
+174 GAFGG

-184 MCLSMNQDHYGLCV
+184 ACVSLNPDHYAMCIA
-198 SSELKSLHALCDTVV
+198 SEMKSIHALCETVV
-213 QFPAGT
+213 QFPAGC
-219 YMEYSGEEDGT
+219 YMEYMGEYSVDGS
-230 AVFRSYYDYAYLSYK
+230 AVFKSYYDYATIYSK
-245 SDDGVSAAGAVLKR
+245 SGLGLKKTNEVSLLE
-259 TNDCS
+259 N
-264 FFECQLKEIQ
+264 QIKELQ
-274 VDYSYSI
+274 VKYSYPI
-281 SEPLGDRDGE
+281 SEDNKTEDD
-291 AEILANIRTLF
+291 ICDDIRRLF
-302 TTAVVKRLMSE
+302 TDAVVKRLMSE

-351 GLEGSVDLIWARRV
+351 GLEGSVDLYWARRV

-376 ALKEHDFL
+376 ALKEDDFL
-384 NAIYDTIYQT
+384 NAIHETIYQT

-435 SYRGFLKAPSDT
+435 SYRGFLKAPTDA
-447 EFHREN
+447 EFKREN

-488 LTYVMCIPPRFKRF
+488 LIYVMRIPARFKRF
-502 DDERIEK
+502 NDERMEK
-509 YLLRKAFQGGGDGGE
+509 YLLRKAFQGAHDDGGMGGDAS
-524 GGDGDRPLLP
+524 DRALLP
-534 DDVLWRRKEA
+534 EDVLWRRKEA

-550 SAEGRTWVQMI
+550 SPDGRSWVQMI
-561 KEFSERVVT
+561 KEYSDRVIT
-570 DYEYNNTKNYLY
+570 DHEFNNKAHSLY
-582 SLHNP
+582 SLYNP
-587 PYDKESFYYRK
+587 PYDKESFYYRR
-598 IFETLY
+598 IFENIY
-604 NGRGSIIPY
+604 DGRGDTIPY

-627 ARLLSFYVTDTATA
+627 ARLLSFYVTDDTKSTK
-641 VETARAASASAQ
+641 E

>member
-1 MYLDHTSFI
+1 M
-10 LLRIVVSSSV
+10 
-20 MCGIFY
+20 
-26 FQTVAKLAIAQL
+26 VAKLSIAQL
-38 KTLQENFI
+38 NTLQENCI

-72 INGMDPAA
+72 INGTDAAA

-104 EEFGLAGEYK
+104 QEFELESEYK

-123 HLYRMIGF
+123 HLYRKIGF

-136 RLDGVFGFVLHDY
+136 HLDGVFGFVLHDY
-149 ENGIT
+149 ESGMT

-167 IGVVRHD
+167 IGVSRHD
-174 GVFGG
+174 GIFGS

-184 MCLSMNQDHYGLCV
+184 TCVSMNPDHYGLFV
-198 SSELKSLHALCDTVV
+198 ASELKSIHALCDTVV

-219 YMEYSGEEDGT
+219 YMEYHGEDSIDGT
-230 AVFRSYYDYAYLSYK
+230 AVFRTYYDYASLTSG
-245 SDDGVSAAGAVLKR
+245 SDGGGSDGGGVSSR
-259 TNDCS
+259 
-264 FFECQLKEIQ
+264 FENQLKELR
-274 VDYSYSI
+274 VEYSFPVTEGE
-281 SEPLGDRDGE
+281 SET
-291 AEILANIRTLF
+291 EILANIRELF
-302 TTAVVKRLMSE
+302 TKAVVKRLMSE

-336 LKRTSPDT
+336 LKRVSPDT
-344 VLNTYSI
+344 VMNTYSI
-351 GLEGSVDLIWARRV
+351 GLEGSVDLYWARRV

-376 ALKEHDFL
+376 SLTESDFL
-384 NAIYDTIYQT
+384 EAIYATIQQT

-405 VGNYLISKYI
+405 VGNYLVSKYI
-415 QQQSDDVVI
+415 QQQTDDVVI

-435 SYRGFLKAPSDT
+435 SYRGFLKAPSDAD
-447 EFHREN
+447 FQREN

-488 LTYVMCIPPRFKRF
+488 LSYIMRIPPRFKRF
-502 DDERIEK
+502 TDERIEK
-509 YLLRKAFQGGGDGGE
+509 YLLRKAFQPADGGAD
-524 GGDGDRPLLP
+524 GGSDRLLP

-550 SAEGRTWVQMI
+550 SADGRTWVQMV
-561 KEFSERVVT
+561 KEYT
-570 DYEYNNTKNYLY
+570 DRIITDAEYNNKNHHLY
-582 SLHNP
+582 SLYNP
-587 PYDKESFYYRK
+587 PYDKESFYYRRV
-598 IFETLY
+598 FETLY
-604 NGRGSIIPY
+604 EGRGDTIPY

-627 ARLLSFYVTDTATA
+627 ARLLSFYVANA
-641 VETARAASASAQ
+641 

>member
-1 MYLDHTSFI
+1 
-10 LLRIVVSSSV
+10 

-26 FQTVAKLAIAQL
+26 FQMVAKLSIAQL
-38 KTLQENFI
+38 NTLQENCI

-72 INGMDPAA
+72 INGTDAAA

-104 EEFGLAGEYK
+104 QEFELESEYK

-123 HLYRMIGF
+123 HLYRKIGF

-136 RLDGVFGFVLHDY
+136 HLDGVFGFVLHDY
-149 ENGIT
+149 ESGMT

-167 IGVVRHD
+167 IGVSRHD
-174 GVFGG
+174 GIFGS

-184 MCLSMNQDHYGLCV
+184 TCVSMNPDHYGLFV
-198 SSELKSLHALCDTVV
+198 ASELKSIHALCDTVV

-219 YMEYSGEEDGT
+219 YMEYHGEDSIDGT
-230 AVFRSYYDYAYLSYK
+230 AVFRTYYDYASLTSG
-245 SDDGVSAAGAVLKR
+245 SDGGSGGSDGGGSDGGGVSSR
-259 TNDCS
+259 
-264 FFECQLKEIQ
+264 FENQLKELR
-274 VDYSYSI
+274 VEYSFPVTEGE
-281 SEPLGDRDGE
+281 SET
-291 AEILANIRTLF
+291 EILANIRELF
-302 TTAVVKRLMSE
+302 TKAVVKRLMSE

-336 LKRTSPDT
+336 LKRVSPDT

-351 GLEGSVDLIWARRV
+351 GLEGSVDLYWARRV

-376 ALKEHDFL
+376 SLTESDFL
-384 NAIYDTIYQT
+384 EAIYATIQQT

-405 VGNYLISKYI
+405 VGNYLVSKYI
-415 QQQSDDVVI
+415 QQQTDDVVI

-435 SYRGFLKAPSDT
+435 SYRGFLKAPSDAD
-447 EFHREN
+447 FQREN

-488 LTYVMCIPPRFKRF
+488 LSYIMRIPPRFKRF
-502 DDERIEK
+502 TDERIEK
-509 YLLRKAFQGGGDGGE
+509 YLLRKAFQPADGGAD
-524 GGDGDRPLLP
+524 GGSDRLLP

-550 SAEGRTWVQMI
+550 SADGRTWVQMV
-561 KEFSERVVT
+561 KEYT
-570 DYEYNNTKNYLY
+570 DRIITDAEYNNKNHHLY
-582 SLHNP
+582 SLYNP
-587 PYDKESFYYRK
+587 PYDKESFYYRRV
-598 IFETLY
+598 FETLY
-604 NGRGSIIPY
+604 EGRGDTIPY

-627 ARLLSFYVTDTATA
+627 ARLLSFYVANA
-641 VETARAASASAQ
+641 

>member
-1 MYLDHTSFI
+1 
-10 LLRIVVSSSV
+10 

-26 FQTVAKLAIAQL
+26 FQTVSKLAIAQL

-46 LSAHRGPDK
+46 LSAHRGPDN
-55 SVFMKDD
+55 SVFMRDD
-62 TRAWGFHRLS
+62 NRAWGFHRLS
-72 INGMDPAA
+72 INGTDAAA

-104 EEFGLAGEYK
+104 QEFELEGDYK

-123 HLYRMIGF
+123 HLYRKIGF
-131 HETVR
+131 HEMVR

-149 ENGIT
+149 ENGVT

-167 IGVVRHD
+167 IGVSRHD
-174 GVFGG
+174 GMFGG

-184 MCLSMNQDHYGLCV
+184 VCLSMNPDHYGLFIA
-198 SSELKSLHALCDTVV
+198 SELKSIHALCDTVV
-213 QFPAGT
+213 QFPSGT
-219 YMEYSGEEDGT
+219 YMEYNGEDSGDGS
-230 AVFRSYYDYAYLSYK
+230 AVFRSYYDFASLTS
-245 SDDGVSAAGAVLKR
+245 SSTGENGGGQSV
-259 TNDCS
+259 
-264 FFECQLKEIQ
+264 FEKQLKELRI
-274 VDYSYSI
+274 DYTFPVS
-281 SEPLGDRDGE
+281 DGE
-291 AEILANIRTLF
+291 SEEVILTNIRELF
-302 TTAVVKRLMSE
+302 TKAVVKRLMSE

-336 LKRTSPDT
+336 LKRISPDT

-351 GLEGSVDLIWARRV
+351 GLEGSVDLYWARRV

-376 ALKEHDFL
+376 SLTENDFL
-384 NAIYDTIYQT
+384 EAIYATIYQT

-405 VGNYLISKYI
+405 VGNYLVSKYI
-415 QQQSDDVVI
+415 QQQTDDVVI

-435 SYRGFLKAPSDT
+435 SYRGFLKAPSDAD
-447 EFHREN
+447 FQREN

-488 LTYVMCIPPRFKRF
+488 LTYIMQIPPRFKRF
-502 DDERIEK
+502 TDERIEK
-509 YLLRKAFQGGGDGGE
+509 YLLRKAFHSADGGVNA
-524 GGDGDRPLLP
+524 LLP
-534 DDVLWRRKEA
+534 EAVLWRRKEA

-550 SAEGRTWVQMI
+550 SANGRTWVQML
-561 KEFSERVVT
+561 KEYT
-570 DYEYNNTKNYLY
+570 DRIITDTEYNNKGHHLY
-582 SLHNP
+582 SLYNP
-587 PYDKESFYYRK
+587 PYDKESFYYRRV
-598 IFETLY
+598 FETLY
-604 NGRGSIIPY
+604 EGRGDTIPY

-618 FCEGVLDPS
+618 FCNDVLDPS
-627 ARLLSFYVTDTATA
+627 ARLLSFYVADADAAATA
-641 VETARAASASAQ
+641 ADA

>member
-1 MYLDHTSFI
+1 
-10 LLRIVVSSSV
+10 

-26 FQTVAKLAIAQL
+26 FQMVAKLSIAQL
-38 KTLQENFI
+38 KTLQENCI

-72 INGMDPAA
+72 INGTDAAA

-104 EEFGLAGEYK
+104 QEFELESEYK

-123 HLYRMIGF
+123 HLYRKIGF

-149 ENGIT
+149 ESGVT

-167 IGVVRHD
+167 IGVSRHD
-174 GVFGG
+174 GIFGS

-184 MCLSMNQDHYGLCV
+184 TCVSMNPDHYGLFV
-198 SSELKSLHALCDTVV
+198 ASELKSIHALCDTVV

-219 YMEYSGEEDGT
+219 YMEYHGEDSIDGT
-230 AVFRSYYDYAYLSYK
+230 AVFRTYYDYASLTSG
-245 SDDGVSAAGAVLKR
+245 SDGGSVSSR
-259 TNDCS
+259 
-264 FFECQLKEIQ
+264 FENQLKELR
-274 VDYSYSI
+274 VEYSFPI
-281 SEPLGDRDGE
+281 TDGE
-291 AEILANIRTLF
+291 SETEILANIRELF
-302 TTAVVKRLMSE
+302 TKAVVKRLMSE

-336 LKRTSPDT
+336 LKRVSPDT

-351 GLEGSVDLIWARRV
+351 GLEGSVDLYWARRV

-376 ALKEHDFL
+376 SLTESDFL
-384 NAIYDTIYQT
+384 EAIYATIQQT

-405 VGNYLISKYI
+405 VGNYLVSKYI
-415 QQQSDDVVI
+415 QQQTDDVVI

-435 SYRGFLKAPSDT
+435 SYRGFLKAPSDAD
-447 EFHREN
+447 FQREN

-488 LTYVMCIPPRFKRF
+488 LSYIMRIPPRFKRF
-502 DDERIEK
+502 TDERIEK
-509 YLLRKAFQGGGDGGE
+509 YLLRKAFQPTDGGRE
-524 GGDGDRPLLP
+524 RLLP

-550 SAEGRTWVQMI
+550 SADGRTWVQMV
-561 KEFSERVVT
+561 KEYT
-570 DYEYNNTKNYLY
+570 DRIITDAEYNNKNHHLY
-582 SLHNP
+582 SLYNP
-587 PYDKESFYYRK
+587 PYDKESFYYRRV
-598 IFETLY
+598 FETLY
-604 NGRGSIIPY
+604 EGRGDTIPY

-627 ARLLSFYVTDTATA
+627 ARLLSFYVANA
-641 VETARAASASAQ
+641 